1 MKKLILLASLTH
13 LQLKGELLS
22 PEDGSVINHIHVFF
36 EWTQIPEA
44 TAYDFQLSSDP
55 SYNIVNVEVT
65 DNSLGFVE
73 EELIEWGTTYFWR
86 VRPIFALGTGTW
98 SESYSFTTTES
109 MSSSSVNLIQD
120 CCYGNGITVFGAF
133 FNYFSAAIDKTGR
146 EIWNSGNTDFVYYGT
161 SQNGNVFGANLI
173 LGSDNNLPG
182 SEIDFEG
189 NVIWQEPN
197 DEFLHHDLILL
208 PNGNYLGIVETTSL
222 GPIPIGSWTSSFQ
235 TFGFQANGITDE
247 FPWVGDKIVEWDRDT
262 KEVVWSWNVFDYFSM
277 EDYDRIGGTWNEALQ
292 SLRYDWTHINAV
304 IFDNEESSIYMS
316 VRHLSRITKI
326 AYPSGDV
333 IWNLGH
339 DMPSGDVHLGT
350 DIGFSFQH
358 GLQKLENGN
367 ILTLDNGNL
376 SPEFRGTS
384 QPITRAIEIQID
396 GLEAS
401 TIWSHELEPDLF
413 GFASGNAQKLPNGN
427 VLITTV
433 GGGGRSVE
441 VNTSGDIVWE
451 GLYNLSI
458 PDGAV
463 YRAHRIPGLFPAA
476 FTFIVNELVGNNGQ
490 PEVRL
495 PVGDSEISFKVVN
508 EGKYDLELVCTI
520 NDEAG
525 WFGNQEIEIQISPF
539 AENVI
544 TFYGSTF
551 DSPSINNISL
561 TATPSH
567 HNDAAKTVSFYGVLE
582 SLNSASETPPSSFEL
597 NQVYPNPFNSQVKID
612 FSLHHSRNMRIE
624 ILNLTGQLQDTILND
639 RLGTGEHSIIWTA
652 ADIAAGVYFIRLSS
666 KGISEI
672 KKVVL
677 LK

>member
-1 MKKLILLASLTH
+1 MHSLAELILDLENYPNIFKRVTSSEIISSNVVHITLDMPFPFAIRDYIVRFNIEKNDSSWTFSYSSVKEGVSDPKPGYVRLNDAAGIWKLKRISQSNTLVTYTWNGQLLGNFPEFGLEKAWITQGNEVFLLANFSACEKKKSMKKLILLASLTH

-304 IFDNEESSIYMS
+304 IFDNEESSIYIS

-401 TIWSHELEPDLF
+401 TIWSHELAPDLF

-451 GLYNLSI
+451 GLYNFSI

-476 FTFIVNELVGNNGQ
+476 FTFIVNELVDNNGQ

-495 PVGDSEISFKVVN
+495 PVGDSEISFQGCK
-508 EGKYDLELVCTI
+508 
-520 NDEAG
+520 
-525 WFGNQEIEIQISPF
+525 
-539 AENVI
+539 
-544 TFYGSTF
+544 
-551 DSPSINNISL
+551 
-561 TATPSH
+561 
-567 HNDAAKTVSFYGVLE
+567 
-582 SLNSASETPPSSFEL
+582 
-597 NQVYPNPFNSQVKID
+597 
-612 FSLHHSRNMRIE
+612 
-624 ILNLTGQLQDTILND
+624 
-639 RLGTGEHSIIWTA
+639 
-652 ADIAAGVYFIRLSS
+652 
-666 KGISEI
+666 
-672 KKVVL
+672 
-677 LK
+677 

>member
-13 LQLKGELLS
+13 LQLNGELLS

-55 SYNIVNVEVT
+55 SYNTVNIEVT

-86 VRPIFALGTGTW
+86 VRPIFPLGTGTW

-109 MSSSSVNLIQD
+109 MSSSSVNLIQE

-235 TFGFQANGITDE
+235 TFGFQANGIIDE

-262 KEVVWSWNVFDYFSM
+262 KEVVWSWSVFDYFSI
-277 EDYDRIGGTWNEALQ
+277 EDFDRIGGTWNEALQ

-304 IFDNEESSIYMS
+304 IFDAEESSIYIS
-316 VRHLSRITKI
+316 VRHLSRISKI

-401 TIWSHELEPDLF
+401 TIWSHELAPDLF

-441 VNTSGDIVWE
+441 VNASGDIVWE

-476 FTFIVNELVGNNGQ
+476 FTFIINELVDNNGQ
-490 PEVRL
+490 PEVHL

-508 EGKYDLELVCTI
+508 EGKYNLELVCTI

-539 AENVI
+539 AESVI
-544 TFYGSTF
+544 TYYGSTF
-551 DSPSINNISL
+551 ESPSINNISL

-582 SLNSASETPPSSFEL
+582 SLNSASETPPSSFDL

-612 FSLHHSRNMRIE
+612 FSLDHSRNMRVE
-624 ILNLTGQLQDTILND
+624 ILNLNGGLLDTILND
-639 RLGTGEHSIIWTA
+639 RLGTGEHSIIWKA
-652 ADIAAGVYFIRLSS
+652 ADIAAGVYFIRISS
-666 KGISEI
+666 KDISEM